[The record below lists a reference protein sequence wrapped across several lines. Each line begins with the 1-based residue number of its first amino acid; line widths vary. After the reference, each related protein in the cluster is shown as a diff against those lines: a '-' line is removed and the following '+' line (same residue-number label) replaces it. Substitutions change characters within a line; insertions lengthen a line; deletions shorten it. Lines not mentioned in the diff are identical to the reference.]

1 MATPNLILINDEQTA
16 QNRARAAIE
25 AYSSKSDEPRIRLE
39 PIPVRKG
46 KHLDVDAVLA
56 RSLARVA
63 GE

>member
-1 MATPNLILINDEQTA
+1 MATPSLMLIKDEQTA
-16 QNRARAAIE
+16 QNHARAAIE
-25 AYSSKSDEPRIRLE
+25 AYSSKSDEQIRPE